1 MKIEEFIDS
10 LMRLRVI
17 IKEIEKIN
25 ITEKLETE
33 KIKEI
38 AKKVLKE
45 LEIKK

>member
-1 MKIEEFIDS
+1 MEIEEFIDS

-38 AKKVLKE
+38 AKKVLK
-45 LEIKK
+45 